1 MQALIAWGA
10 RLVQRRSWAVLLSLL
25 ALLLPATYLAAQ
37 LSLESSFTALLPDS
51 APAVAE
57 LKAGSAKTGGSALA
71 LLAIDA
77 RDQATAERFAD
88 AFAVRARSMPWA
100 RFVQA
105 RLDLD
110 FVRSRAL
117 LYLDQAR
124 LEALTED
131 LAAEIDQRTLGAAG
145 LGLDLG
151 PPTKGSTGAFD
162 LDARY
167 LAEAKRMGLPTTPYL
182 IDAAGRWL
190 YVLIGLRGGSGE
202 MDFAQRTQASIE
214 ALAEEVK
221 QETGSPKLELKHT
234 GSLVLWLEHDGFLR
248 RDLTLAS
255 LLGSISVVVLLSLYT
270 RRLRSLVLLGLP
282 LFIGVT
288 CTFAFAYL
296 AVGRLNIVSGFLAS
310 ILSGLGIELGIH
322 LLFRYVEEREL
333 GHDPEQ
339 AQARSLASSGRSLI
353 GSALSNAAA
362 FGVVALAGFR
372 GFREFGLIAAV
383 GMLLTLVIT
392 LLGFPALNLI
402 LERHRPL
409 RLRPP
414 RTGAGL
420 ELRVPRGLRRLIL
433 FSVPAFAI
441 YSALQLA
448 SGQVRFRSNWRELK
462 GVSPESDFYDA
473 AVRSIGGALYNSWV
487 LADSPAQVSAVVKVV
502 AAHREAY
509 RERGQ
514 ASGIKGTRSLDDLIP
529 ADQEAKLPLLRALE
543 RQLRRL
549 KPEQL
554 SAVEQKSLGAALALT
569 EARPFGLVDL
579 PDSLRAASVAPD
591 GRTSLVTL
599 VSDWEFNDSDELAA
613 WAEEMSALSAELHR
627 AGLETPIISED
638 WIAGSVFQTMKQDGW
653 FIIGGSLLVVFLV
666 VWADF
671 RSLRQASLV
680 LVALVIGQ
688 VSIAGAMRLFGI
700 ELNFI
705 NSAVLPIVVGVSV
718 DNAIHIRRRH
728 LQDGPGSIPRILR
741 RTVSAT
747 TLSSATNLMGF
758 GAMIVAHH
766 AGLRSIA
773 TLALIGIGLTFL
785 STSVFFPL
793 ALEELDERR
802 RRHKR

>member
-1 MQALIAWGA
+1 MPALIAWA
-10 RLVQRRSWAVLLSLL
+10 SRLVERHSWAVLLSLL
-25 ALLLPATYLAAQ
+25 AVLLPAGFLASR
-37 LSLESSFTALLPDS
+37 LSLESSFTALLPES

-77 RDQATAERFAD
+77 RDRPRAERYAD
-88 AFAVRARSMPWA
+88 AFAARARTMPWA
-100 RFVQA
+100 RFIQA

-110 FVRSRAL
+110 FIRSRAL
-117 LYLDQAR
+117 LYLDQAQ
-124 LEALTED
+124 LEALTDE
-131 LAAEIDQRTLGAAG
+131 LSAEIDQRTLGAAG

-151 PPTKGSTGAFD
+151 PPSKGSTTSFD
-162 LDARY
+162 LEARY
-167 LAEAKRMGLPTTPYL
+167 RAEATRLGLPTAPYL
-182 IDAAGRWL
+182 VDASGRWL
-190 YVLIGLRGGSGE
+190 YVLVGLRGGSGE
-202 MDFAQRTQASIE
+202 MDFAARTRAAIE

-221 QETGSPKLELKHT
+221 REQSVPGLELKHT

-255 LLGSISVVVLLSLYT
+255 LLGSISVVLLLALYT
-270 RRLRSLVLLGLP
+270 RRLRALVLLGLP

-288 CTFAFAYL
+288 STFAFAAV

-322 LLFRYVEEREL
+322 LLFRYVEEREQGL
-333 GHDPEQ
+333 EPAP
-339 AQARSLASSGRSLI
+339 AQARSLASAGRSLI

-383 GMLLTLVIT
+383 GMVLTLVIT
-392 LLGFPALNLI
+392 LLGFPALNLL
-402 LERHRPL
+402 LERWRPM
-409 RLRPP
+409 RLGQK
-414 RTGAGL
+414 RTGARR
-420 ELRVPRGLRRLIL
+420 ELRVPRGLRRVVLVA
-433 FSVPAFAI
+433 VPAFAI
-441 YSALQLA
+441 YSAIQLGT
-448 SGQVRFRSNWRELK
+448 GQVHFRSNWRELK

-473 AVRSIGGALYNSWV
+473 AVQSIGGSLYNSWV
-487 LADSPAQVSAVVKVV
+487 LADSPAQVSAVVKVI
-502 AAHREAY
+502 AAHRAAREAQ
-509 RERGQ
+509 G
-514 ASGIKGTRSLDDLIP
+514 APCGIRGTRSLDDLVP
-529 ADQEAKLPLLRALE
+529 ADQEAKLPLLRELA
-543 RQLRRL
+543 RQLGRL

-554 SAVEQKSLGAALALT
+554 SAAEQRSLTAALELT
-569 EARPFGLVDL
+569 AARPFGLEDL
-579 PDSLRAASVAPD
+579 PESLRAAAVAPD

-599 VSDWEFNDSDELAA
+599 VSDWEFNDSDQLAM
-613 WAEEMSALSAELHR
+613 WAEEMSALSAELHE
-627 AGLETPIISED
+627 AGLSTPIISED
-638 WIAGSVFQTMKQDGW
+638 WIAGAVFQTMKKDGW
-653 FIIGGSLLVVFLV
+653 FIISGSLLVVFLV
-666 VWADF
+666 VWLDF

-680 LVALVIGQ
+680 LLALVIGQ

-705 NSAVLPIVVGVSV
+705 NAAVLPIVVGVSV

-741 RTVSAT
+741 STVSAT

-766 AGLRSIA
+766 AGLRSVA
-773 TLALIGIGLTFL
+773 TLAFIGIGLTFL

-793 ALEELDERR
+793 ALEELDEHRR
-802 RRHKR
+802 TK